1 MLCLVCQSVT
11 RGSLCPG
18 CRSTLKPAPDRL
30 LAEGIRVIAA
40 FEHDDAARVLIH
52 HLKYRGITNYAEL
65 VADLLAPRLPA
76 LPLVPVPRAL
86 TRRVRYGVD
95 GARVVATVLARRLR
109 VPVVDALA
117 APLHAPRRAGRDHA
131 RGVPPYRLRSRVP
144 TECLVVDDVVTT
156 GGTILAAV
164 AALGSARVRTA
175 VTANLVPRASNV
187 TSPSPQARMEGIWQ
201 LL

>member
-1 MLCLVCQSVT
+1 MCLVCQSVA

-52 HLKYRGITNYAEL
+52 HLKYRGITDYAEL
-65 VADLLAPRLPA
+65 VADLLTPRLPD

-95 GARVVATVLARRLR
+95 GARVVASALARRLG

-117 APLHAPRRAGRDHA
+117 APLHASRRAGRDHA
-131 RGVPPYRLRSRVP
+131 RGVPPYRPRSGVP
-144 TECLVVDDVVTT
+144 LQCLIVDDVVTT
-156 GGTILAAV
+156 GATIMAAV
-164 AALGSARVRTA
+164 TALGPKRVRAA
-175 VTANLVPRASNV
+175 VTANLVPQASNV
-187 TSPSPQARMEGIWQ
+187 TSGVSAK
-201 LL
+201 